1 MSRSSRFFVAT
12 MLSSRSADRGGARN
26 QRRSFSDGS
35 HDGRRGQ
42 FVTGDSHLRSV
53 RDYNLVHRQGSF
65 SEQPL
70 QQPPPPPLNPRYR
83 CPPPPFY
90 QNQQSRYPPPPFYKN
105 QHSRYPPP
113 PFYQNQHSRYPRPSF
128 NQNQALGTRRPKP
141 LDYRTW
147 EYAKVPPPPNSERFV
162 ILSYNLLAD
171 YLAIGHRGK
180 LYYHIPRQILDWE
193 WRKRSIIFELGLW
206 SADIMCFQE
215 VDKFQDLESEL
226 RLRGYSG
233 IWKMRTGNAIDG
245 CAIFWRTSRFKLL
258 YEESIEYSKLGLRD
272 NVAQI
277 CVLEML
283 GQNFNKNGPPLSTS
297 SAGSSKVVVCNI
309 HVLYNPKRGEIK
321 LGQVRTLLD
330 RAHAVSK
337 IWSDAPVLLCG
348 DFNFTPKSPLYNFIS
363 EQKLDLSGVDRDKV
377 SGQASAQIH
386 SWKPHNPNPRVQL
399 ADGSTEA
406 PPVVGEGEVDIKLS
420 DPLTVMQKNSKY
432 GNAEIIPFMDNSSP
446 SQSTDALSNLS
457 DKACSHWQS
466 MNKESTLSDVAAIET
481 EQTVVDGFNES
492 SSCLHSEGQFPTD
505 KYHCNDEIH
514 KFSHYRMS
522 HLEDKSD
529 LTEIGDK
536 EKANASLHSNHEPPR
551 EYSDSDII
559 TESDKSC
566 DKSKLP
572 LVGNDHSSLVECSP
586 EVMNA
591 SNSEILYLSSI
602 DVNQDSCS
610 TSYESDISDALAVDS
625 LVSVE
630 LENLSVRN
638 LDEVANKL
646 ENLSVRTPDEAA
658 DKLEN
663 LSVRTPDE
671 AADKLENLSMK
682 NLDEAE
688 VESGTEDEDD
698 NIFLSE
704 LHNNVDAFTSTSD
717 QFVGSTLG
725 ASSKELGD
733 EVHNM
738 SPPTLGSE
746 VVNVEN
752 ITYDPSLWTPMEI
765 ATATGN
771 EDCTFLEHPLQLK
784 STYTEVEDCTGTR
797 DSKGEPLVTSYN
809 RCFMGTVDYIWHSN
823 GIQTV
828 KVLAPIPKHAMQW
841 TPGFPTKKWGS
852 DHIALAS
859 EVAIVKD

>member
-386 SWKPHNPNPRVQL
+386 SWKPHNPNPSMCRVQL

-492 SSCLHSEGQFPTD
+492 SSCLHSE
-505 KYHCNDEIH
+505 
-514 KFSHYRMS
+514 
-522 HLEDKSD
+522 
-529 LTEIGDK
+529 
-536 EKANASLHSNHEPPR
+536 
-551 EYSDSDII
+551 
-559 TESDKSC
+559 
-566 DKSKLP
+566 
-572 LVGNDHSSLVECSP
+572 
-586 EVMNA
+586 
-591 SNSEILYLSSI
+591 
-602 DVNQDSCS
+602 
-610 TSYESDISDALAVDS
+610 
-625 LVSVE
+625 VSVE